1 MHAMETS
8 SLLMG
13 EVSILTVRNGY
24 MGGSARVLRPVA
36 LISVVNSRKDS
47 RLDDNELLQAFQA
60 LGL

>member
-1 MHAMETS
+1 
-8 SLLMG
+8 MG